1 MKKLFKGFLVAT
13 LLGSMLLAGCGGE
26 KKADT
31 KQEKTKVAF
40 VYIGS
45 AKDGGWSE
53 SHDNGR
59 KYLLEKVPNV
69 ETTVVESVPAGADSE
84 RVINQLA
91 GQGNKIIF
99 TTSFGFMD
107 PTLNVA
113 KKYPDIVFMHASGYK
128 TDKNMGNYFG
138 RIYEARYLTGM
149 VAGKET
155 KSNVI
160 GYVAAFPIPEVVR
173 GINAFTLGVKAVNPN
188 ATVKVI
194 WTNTW
199 YDPAKEKQAGL
210 SLIDSGADIIT
221 QHQDTMGAQQAAQE
235 RGKYSIGYNLDMGK
249 VLPKTVLTSAIW
261 NWGPFYKQ
269 LVENVQKG
277 TWKTGAYWGS
287 MKDGVVDIA
296 PYGSMVQEDTK
307 KVVDSAKAQLKDGK
321 LIVFKG
327 PIKDQKGNVKVAAG
341 ETMAD
346 KDLLSFDWF
355 VEGVEGTVKN

>member
-69 ETTVVESVPAGADSE
+69 ETTVVESGPAGADSE

-138 RIYEARYLTGM
+138 SSFREMVSFFAREDKMTVSEIETLM
-149 VAGKET
+149 EDVKKE
-155 KSNVI
+155 
-160 GYVAAFPIPEVVR
+160 
-173 GINAFTLGVKAVNPN
+173 L
-188 ATVKVI
+188 
-194 WTNTW
+194 
-199 YDPAKEKQAGL
+199 
-210 SLIDSGADIIT
+210 
-221 QHQDTMGAQQAAQE
+221 
-235 RGKYSIGYNLDMGK
+235 
-249 VLPKTVLTSAIW
+249 
-261 NWGPFYKQ
+261 
-269 LVENVQKG
+269 EN
-277 TWKTGAYWGS
+277 
-287 MKDGVVDIA
+287 
-296 PYGSMVQEDTK
+296 E
-307 KVVDSAKAQLKDGK
+307 
-321 LIVFKG
+321 
-327 PIKDQKGNVKVAAG
+327 
-341 ETMAD
+341 
-346 KDLLSFDWF
+346 
-355 VEGVEGTVKN
+355 